1 MITPGAIAECPGVIS
16 GSVMPS
22 SCSFSSGVIRD
33 SLTHQKTGLR
43 VVPVRFLVLHGNA
56 AVLGR
61 SLPLRRGVAAAT
73 ALGLAALRPVFF
85 LDADEA
91 QAPAMLADHAR
102 TLDPFGKAAEEL
114 IEALPL
120 AEFNPHVSAI
130 TPPQGVILVRGIPTG
145 PGTTLRDN
153 SV

>member
-1 MITPGAIAECPGVIS
+1 MYVFW
-16 GSVMPS
+16 S
-22 SCSFSSGVIRD
+22 S
-33 SLTHQKTGLR
+33 Q
-43 VVPVRFLVLHGNA
+43 
-56 AVLGR
+56 
-61 SLPLRRGVAAAT
+61 PLRRGVAAAT

-91 QAPAMLADHAR
+91 QAPAVLADDAR

-130 TPPQGVILVRGIPTG
+130 TPPQGVILVRGLPSD
-145 PGTTLRDN
+145 PVLHSGTTLYDRRHRARDPTVKHTVRTA
-153 SV
+153 S

>member
-1 MITPGAIAECPGVIS
+1 MAGWIDRAS
-16 GSVMPS
+16 GSSMPS
-22 SCSFSSGVIRD
+22 SCSFSSGVMRC

-43 VVPVRFLVLHGNA
+43 VLSVRFLHLQNNV
-56 AVLGR
+56 AVFSG
-61 SLPLRRGVAAAT
+61 SQPLRRGVAAAA

-91 QAPAMLADHAR
+91 QAPAMLADDAR

-114 IEALPL
+114 IEALSF

-130 TPPQGVILVRGIPTG
+130 TPPQG
-145 PGTTLRDN
+145 
-153 SV
+153 